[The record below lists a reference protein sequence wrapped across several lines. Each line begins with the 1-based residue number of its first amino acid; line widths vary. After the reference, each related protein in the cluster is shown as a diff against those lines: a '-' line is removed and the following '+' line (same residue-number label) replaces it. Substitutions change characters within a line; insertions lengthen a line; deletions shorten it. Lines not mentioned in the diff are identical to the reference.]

1 MQYPYLL
8 NYLAVAAGGALGA
21 LTRSLVYECYAKSGS
36 DQWFP
41 LPTLTVNIVG
51 SFLIGIG
58 WYCLVERSLLPAIWK
73 DFATVG
79 FLGALTTFS
88 TFSLDIFRLFQAARL
103 VEAMAY
109 MLASVILC
117 LVGTWLGYQGVRVIL
132 NG

>member
-21 LTRSLVYECYAKSGS
+21 LARSLVYEWYAKSGN
-36 DQWFP
+36 DQLFP
-41 LPTLTVNIVG
+41 LPTLTVNIIG

-58 WYCLVERSLLPAIWK
+58 WYCLVEKSLLPAIWK

-88 TFSLDIFRLFQAARL
+88 TFSLDIFRLFQADRL
-103 VEAMAY
+103 VEAIVY
-109 MLASVILC
+109 MLASVTLC
-117 LVGTWLGYQGVRVIL
+117 LVGTWLGYQGIRVIL